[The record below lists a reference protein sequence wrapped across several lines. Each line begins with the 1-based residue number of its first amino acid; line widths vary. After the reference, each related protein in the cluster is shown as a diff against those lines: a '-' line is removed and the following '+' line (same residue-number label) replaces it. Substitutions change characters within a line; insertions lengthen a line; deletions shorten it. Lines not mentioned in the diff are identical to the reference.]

1 MLRQINQIFTIKF
14 ISVLII
20 SFPSAIVAEYL
31 NIPLAWFL
39 GPMLATSIG
48 ALMGL
53 KIIIPRIVLSSI
65 LILLGLYIG
74 NYIDKDLFS
83 QIHQWAFTSLIMF
96 AYIILSIFIVSIYLQ
111 KFSKYEKKT
120 SIFSAAP
127 GALGPLM
134 ILAEDAKT
142 DLSQVATSHL
152 IRLII
157 IITVFP
163 FIVNSF
169 YDVDSVNISEEIIT
183 DQNLY
188 HLMILIASS
197 VILILFFEKIKVPAA
212 LLTGT
217 LVASG
222 LLQITEVAS
231 YQISPDIIDY
241 CLLIL
246 GSSVGCRFADKTFG
260 EIGRNALH
268 SFVATFLLVIL
279 GVAAAVIAGLI
290 IDKNFFTLLL
300 SYCPGG
306 IYEVAVIAIFFDLD
320 PEFVSFHHII
330 RLLMILLYAEIKNK
344 AEIRSLPRRSIKF
357 AMQICTE
364 LNYMCQKLKSL
375 I

>member
-1 MLRQINQIFTIKF
+1 MQNNQAIPFNKENFKQIFSVSFVLVIL
-14 ISVLII
+14 ISI
-20 SFPSAIVAEYL
+20 PSAILADFF

-39 GPMLATSIG
+39 GPMLVTSLASLI
-48 ALMGL
+48 GL
-53 KIIIPRIVLSSI
+53 KIQMPRLILSSI

-74 NYIDKDLFS
+74 NYIDKSLFA
-83 QIHQWAFTSLIMF
+83 QMHQWIWTSLIMLV
-96 AYIILSIFIVSIYLQ
+96 YIIFSVLIVSKYLE
-111 KFSKYEKKT
+111 KYSKYERKT

-134 ILAEDAKT
+134 ILAEDEKT

-169 YDVDSVNISEEIIT
+169 YDVKGLEVAQEVIKN
-183 DQNLY
+183 QNLN
-188 HLMILIASS
+188 HLLILIFSS
-197 VILILFFEKIKVPAA
+197 VILIYFFEKLRIPAA
-212 LLTGT
+212 LLSGT

-222 LLQITEVAS
+222 FLQITEVAA

-246 GSSVGCRFADKTFG
+246 GASVGCRFADKSFSK
-260 EIGRNALH
+260 IGRNALH
-268 SFVATFLLVIL
+268 SFVATFLLVTL
-279 GVAAAVIAGLI
+279 GIIAALVASLI

-306 IYEVAVIAIFFDLD
+306 IYEVAVIAIFFNLD

-330 RLLMILLYAEIKNK
+330 RLLMILFIVPIILKIISKK
-344 AEIRSLPRRSIKF
+344 A
-357 AMQICTE
+357 
-364 LNYMCQKLKSL
+364 
-375 I
+375 

>member
-1 MLRQINQIFTIKF
+1 MKQNNQAIPFNKENFYQIFSKQFIIVIL
-14 ISVLII
+14 ISV
-20 SFPSAIVAEYL
+20 PSAIIAEFL

-39 GPMLATSIG
+39 GPMLVTSL
-48 ALMGL
+48 ASLLGL
-53 KIIIPRIVLSSI
+53 KIRMPRLVLSSI

-74 NYIDKDLFS
+74 NYIDKNLFA
-83 QIHQWAFTSLIMF
+83 QMHQWAWTSLIMLV
-96 AYIILSIFIVSIYLQ
+96 YIIVSVLIVSKYLQ
-111 KFSKYEKKT
+111 FFSKYGKKT

-134 ILAEDAKT
+134 ILAEDEKT

-163 FIVNSF
+163 FVVNSF
-169 YDVDSVNISEEIIT
+169 YNVESIKVMEELT
-183 DQNLY
+183 KDQNLN
-188 HLMILIASS
+188 HLIILIVFSI
-197 VILILFFEKIKVPAA
+197 ILIYFFDKLRIPAA
-212 LLTGT
+212 LLSGT
-217 LVASG
+217 LFASG
-222 LLQITEVAS
+222 FLQITEIAT
-231 YQISPDIIDY
+231 YRLSPNIIDY

-246 GSSVGCRFADKTFG
+246 GASVGCRFADKTFS

-268 SFVATFLLVIL
+268 SFVATFLLVAL
-279 GVAAAVIAGLI
+279 GLIAAYVASLI

-330 RLLMILLYAEIKNK
+330 RLLMILFIVPFMLRIISKKN
-344 AEIRSLPRRSIKF
+344 
-357 AMQICTE
+357 
-364 LNYMCQKLKSL
+364 
-375 I
+375 

>member
-1 MLRQINQIFTIKF
+1 MMQNNQAIPFNKENFKQIFSIPF
-14 ISVLII
+14 ISVVII
-20 SFPSAIVAEYL
+20 SIPSAIIAEYF

-39 GPMLATSIG
+39 GPMLITSL
-48 ALMGL
+48 ASLMGL
-53 KIIIPRIVLSSI
+53 KTKMPRLVLSSI
-65 LILLGLYIG
+65 LIILGLYIG

-83 QIHQWAFTSLIMF
+83 QMQDWIWTSFIMLI
-96 AYIILSIFIVSIYLQ
+96 YIILSVLIVSKYLE
-111 KFSKYEKKT
+111 KFSKYKKKT

-169 YDVDSVNISEEIIT
+169 YHVDSVNTSELVT
-183 DQNLY
+183 TNQNFY
-188 HLMILIASS
+188 HLIILIASS

-222 LLQITEVAS
+222 LLQVTEVAS

-268 SFVATFLLVIL
+268 SFIATLLLVIL
-279 GVAAAVIAGLI
+279 GVLAATVAGQI

-330 RLLMILLYAEIKNK
+330 RLLLILFIVPLIL
-344 AEIRSLPRRSIKF
+344 RF
-357 AMQICTE
+357 
-364 LNYMCQKLKSL
+364 LKKT
-375 I
+375 

>member
-1 MLRQINQIFTIKF
+1 MMQNNQAIPFNKENFKQIF
-14 ISVLII
+14 SI
-20 SFPSAIVAEYL
+20 SFILVILISIPSAIIADFF

-39 GPMLATSIG
+39 GPMLITSL
-48 ALMGL
+48 ASLMGL
-53 KIIIPRIVLSSI
+53 KIKMPRLILSSI

-83 QIHQWAFTSLIMF
+83 QMHEWIWTSLIMLV
-96 AYIILSIFIVSIYLQ
+96 YIILSVLIVSKYLE
-111 KFSKYEKKT
+111 KFSNYGRKT

-134 ILAEDAKT
+134 ILAEDEKT

-157 IITVFP
+157 IITIFP

-169 YDVDSVNISEEIIT
+169 YDVGGVEISQKVTES
-183 DQNLY
+183 QNLN
-188 HLMILIASS
+188 HLLILISCS
-197 VILILFFEKIKVPAA
+197 VTLIFLFDKLKIPAA
-212 LLTGT
+212 LLSGT

-222 LLQITEVAS
+222 SLQITEIAI

-246 GSSVGCRFADKTFG
+246 GASVGCRFANKTFN

-268 SFVATFLLVIL
+268 SIVATFLLVIL
-279 GVAAAVIAGLI
+279 GVIAALIANLI

-306 IYEVAVIAIFFDLD
+306 IYEVAVIAIFFNLD

-330 RLLMILLYAEIKNK
+330 RLLMILFIVP
-344 AEIRSLPRRSIKF
+344 I
-357 AMQICTE
+357 M
-364 LNYMCQKLKSL
+364 LKIISKKT
-375 I
+375 